1 MRLVKLITVG
11 ASKSGLTWGPFL
23 CIKVNIDITKPLVK
37 GKMVH
42 IEELDE
48 GWVFF
53 KYERLLILLSMWGI
67 RSL

>member
-1 MRLVKLITVG
+1 MRLVKLITVD
-11 ASKSGLTWGPFL
+11 ASKSGLTWGRFL
-23 CIKVNIDITKPLVK
+23 CIKVNIDITKPLVR

-42 IEELDE
+42 IEDLDE

>member
-1 MRLVKLITVG
+1 MRLVKLITVD